1 MESDELKVVKIV
13 PCPLTVNEVCALLDA
28 SVGLYDGQGLSIDI
42 RGGMRAVWTRERI
55 LLLDWHFL
63 KSWSARFQVM
73 GVFALPFDEARHPW
87 PDVRYLLYGG
97 PAELRFRLLSPAE
110 PGER

>member
-1 MESDELKVVKIV
+1 MRSDELVVVKIV

-28 SVGLYDGQGLSIDI
+28 SIELYDGQELRIDI
-42 RGGMRAVWTRERI
+42 RGAMRSVWTRERI

-73 GVFALPFDEARHPW
+73 GVFPLPFDDARQPW
-87 PDVRYLLYGG
+87 PAVRYLLY
-97 PAELRFRLLSPAE
+97 
-110 PGER
+110 ERWACRTAVQAAQPHRAR